1 MDVHNT
7 TLPAFPTEIW
17 LEIIH
22 ILLQDHAVFDPDPV
36 SSSHQPHIALQI
48 WYSSKRLISLGK
60 QQVTLRSVCKRWKDI
75 VDTALYQYL
84 RPSNLIDNPVDSD
97 ALQRAHRLQLG
108 YPDSVCS
115 CQDGCCCD
123 DYAYW
128 CFGGSRD
135 PKLTRL
141 LADSMSSIDMLQ
153 AKILILPRSEWNALM
168 EKPLESVKELLGE
181 IRSLVIEALDSI
193 PKEIDTVCPHL
204 TLLALHATKGLR
216 IDISTEPATFPN
228 LSTLQIVV
236 RGNECLRR
244 IGRWNLPSLKYLE
257 LTIHVDFEDINLVN
271 LLEKVG
277 KGLVSFQIGDN
288 TQYIMLFPGIW
299 NALPNVRYFGTSM
312 FGGDML
318 PEPPPNH
325 PLRTISNRELPRYNS
340 WRRELIALVD
350 TWTGIECISDTHSW
364 EDIEQ
369 QILGLERSEA
379 RIPGHY
385 CDNDHSVC
393 HDCIDD
399 AIILCERRNVRYEDE
414 FGRTWAEYKQAY
426 IVARNEEV

>member
-1 MDVHNT
+1 MDVHNA
-7 TLPAFPTEIW
+7 TLPAFATEIW

-22 ILLQDHAVFDPDPV
+22 ILLQDHAVSDPDPV

-48 WYSSKRLISLGK
+48 WYNSKRLISLGK

-75 VDTALYQYL
+75 VDTTLYQYL

-97 ALQRAHRLQLG
+97 AFQRAHRLQLG

-123 DYAYW
+123 GYAYW

-135 PKLTRL
+135 PKSTRL
-141 LADSMSSIDMLQ
+141 LADSMSSIDRLQ

-181 IRSLVIEALDSI
+181 IRSLVIEASDSI
-193 PKEIDTVCPHL
+193 PKEIDTVCPNL

-228 LSTLQIVV
+228 LSTLQIVA
-236 RGNECLRR
+236 RGNECLQR
-244 IGRWNLPSLKYLE
+244 IGRWNMPSLKYLE
-257 LTIHVDFEDINLVN
+257 LTIHEYFGEISLVN
-271 LLEKVG
+271 FLEKVG

-288 TQYIMLFPGIW
+288 TQYITLFPGIW
-299 NALPNVRYFGTSM
+299 NALPDVRYFGTSM
-312 FGGDML
+312 FSGDM
-318 PEPPPNH
+318 PPKPPPDH
-325 PLRTISNRELPRYNS
+325 PLRTISNRESPRYNS
-340 WRRELIALVD
+340 WRHELIALVD
-350 TWTGIECISDTHSW
+350 TWTRIECISDTHSW
-364 EDIEQ
+364 EDMEQ
-369 QILGLERSEA
+369 QILELERSEA

-399 AIILCERRNVRYEDE
+399 AIILCERRNVRYEDG
-414 FGRTWAEYKQAY
+414 FGRTWAEYKQ
-426 IVARNEEV
+426 VARNEEV